1 LPQPPVLRGRG
12 IRGLR
17 MANILVTDGEQRAAL
32 AIVRSLGRAG
42 HRCVVCSSS
51 GRTLAGSSRYADRE
65 VQVPDPGSTP
75 AENAAAIQSLARA
88 EQVDIVIPVSEA
100 SLLAVLAVRDDIAA
114 TIPFPDLE
122 TFRTICN
129 KKHVLA
135 AADALGICVPRQ
147 WEILSASHALPA
159 DVDGPLVLK
168 PARSVYTAA
177 DGSRGKVGV
186 RWVHTKADMEAASGA
201 YPAAAYPL
209 LAQETIIGPGV
220 GVFVLVHDGQCLARY
235 SHLRVREKP
244 PSGGVSVLRQSEPM
258 DVELLDRS
266 LALLSKLGW
275 SGVAMVEYKRD
286 AATSEPVLM
295 EINGRF
301 WGSLQLAIDAGVD
314 FPRLLVDHALGVDVT
329 PVENYRFIRSRW
341 FWGDVDHLIARWRR
355 PSVSWKDRTSSLLAL
370 IRACGPGY
378 KEEVLRWSDP
388 WPFLHES
395 VNWIRDLSRTGVS
408 P

>member
-1 LPQPPVLRGRG
+1 
-12 IRGLR
+12 

-32 AIVRSLGRAG
+32 AIVRSLAQAG

-65 VQVPDPGSTP
+65 VQVPDPASTP
-75 AENAAAIQSLARA
+75 AENAAVIRSLARV
-88 EQVDIVIPVSEA
+88 EQIDVVIPVSEA
-100 SLLAVLAVRDDIAA
+100 ALLAALAVRDDIAA

-122 TFRTICN
+122 TFRAICD

-135 AADALGICVPRQ
+135 AAHSLGIRVPRQ
-147 WEILSASHALPA
+147 WEIPSASHDLPA
-159 DVDGPLVLK
+159 DVETPLVLK
-168 PARSVYTAA
+168 PARSIFTAA

-186 RWVHTKADMEAASGA
+186 RWVHSKADLEAASRA

-209 LAQETIIGPGV
+209 LAQETILGPGV

-244 PSGGVSVLRQSEPM
+244 PSGGVSVLRQSEPI
-258 DVELLDRS
+258 DEPLLERS
-266 LALLSKLGW
+266 LALLAVLGW

-286 AATSEPVLM
+286 ARTAEPVLM

-314 FPRLLVDHALGVDVT
+314 FPRLLVDAALGRKVT
-329 PVENYRFIRSRW
+329 PVKDYGFVRSRW
-341 FWGDVDHLIARWRR
+341 FWGDVDHLIARWRD
-355 PSVSWKDRTSSLLAL
+355 PAASWTDRTGAFLGL
-370 IRACGPGY
+370 IRASGPGY
-378 KEEVLRWSDP
+378 KAEVLRWSDP
-388 WPFLHES
+388 RPFVHET
-395 VNWIRDLSRTGVS
+395 VQWMRDVLRR
-408 P
+408 